1 MKKLLLINPWI
12 YDFTAFDL
20 WSKPLG
26 LLYIASML
34 EKFGYEI
41 RFIDCL
47 DRHLPGEN
55 TKSKKYGT
63 GKYRREIIPKP
74 KILSHIPRNFARYG
88 IDEIRFIDQLEKYRD
103 SDVVLI
109 TSIMTYWYLGVKR
122 AVELVREILPNAPII
137 LGGIYAT
144 LLPEHAK
151 KVMKPDYIIT
161 GPGEIK
167 IIELLSQI
175 FDIPLDRSK
184 LPKSLDDYPFPDFDL
199 INHPDYI
206 VMLTSRGCPFDCS
219 FCAQRLISM
228 KFTQRSVDNVIAEF
242 EYQYRKFRLKDFAF
256 YDDALFLNKKN
267 HIEKILTRLIEKGL
281 NLRLHTPNGLFAREI
296 DKKLAELMFY
306 SGFKTIRLSFETSNE
321 SRRIYMSSK
330 VSNSDLV
337 RAIENLVDAGYSA
350 SDIDV
355 YVMMGL
361 PNQSFDEVRESMKFV
376 HSLGAKIRLA
386 SFSPIHGTREFQKAV
401 RMGYISENIDPLL
414 TNKSIYPMAKNPAEI
429 EKFQILRDMAKEL
442 NDKTCA

>member
-47 DRHLPGEN
+47 DRHASVE
-55 TKSKKYGT
+55 KSKSRKYGI
-63 GKYRREIIPKP
+63 GKYRRTKVPKP
-74 KILSHIPRNFARYG
+74 DILSHIPRNFARYG
-88 IDEIRFIDQLEKYRD
+88 IDENYFIELLEKYRD
-103 SDVVLI
+103 SDAVLI

-122 AVELVREILPNAPII
+122 VSELVRKILPNAPII

-151 KVMKPDYIIT
+151 KVIKPDYIIT

-167 IIELLSQI
+167 ILELLSQI
-175 FDIPLDRSK
+175 FDIPLDRTK
-184 LPKSLDDYPFPDFDL
+184 LPQTLDDYPFPDFDL
-199 INHPDYI
+199 INHPDYLVI
-206 VMLTSRGCPFDCS
+206 LTSRGCLFDCS

-228 KFTQRSVDNVIAEF
+228 PFAQRSVENVIAEF
-242 EYQYRKFRLKDFAF
+242 EYRFDKFHIKDFAF
-256 YDDALFLNKKN
+256 YDDALFLNKET
-267 HIEKILTRLIEKGL
+267 HIEKILMKLIEKGL

-296 DKKLAELMFY
+296 DKKLAELMH
-306 SGFKTIRLSFETSNE
+306 SAGFETIRLSFETSNE
-321 SRRIYMSSK
+321 SRRIDMSSK
-330 VSNSDLV
+330 ISNSDLV
-337 RAIENLVDAGYSA
+337 RAIENLVDAGYSPNE
-350 SDIDV
+350 IDV

-361 PNQSFDEVRESMKFV
+361 PNQSFDEVRESMMFV

-401 RMGYISENIDPLL
+401 RMSYIPENIDPLL
-414 TNKSIYPMAKNPAEI
+414 TNKSIYPLAKNSAEI
-429 EKFQILRDMAKEL
+429 EQFQLLRTMAKKL
-442 NDKTCA
+442 NDTAYV

>member
-34 EKFGYEI
+34 EKFGYEV

-47 DRHLPGEN
+47 DRHASVE
-55 TKSKKYGT
+55 KSKSRKYGI
-63 GKYRREIIPKP
+63 GKYRRTKVPKP
-74 KILSHIPRNFARYG
+74 DILSHIPRNFARYG
-88 IDEIRFIDQLEKYRD
+88 IDENYFIELLEKYRD
-103 SDVVLI
+103 SDAVLI

-122 AVELVREILPNAPII
+122 VSELVRKILPNAPII

-151 KVMKPDYIIT
+151 KVIKPDYIIT

-167 IIELLSQI
+167 ILELLSQI
-175 FDIPLDRSK
+175 FDIPLDRTK
-184 LPKSLDDYPFPDFDL
+184 LPQTLDDYPFPDFDL
-199 INHPDYI
+199 INHPDYLVI
-206 VMLTSRGCPFDCS
+206 LTSRGCLFDCS

-228 KFTQRSVDNVIAEF
+228 PFAQRSVENVIAEF
-242 EYQYRKFRLKDFAF
+242 EYRFDKFHIKDFAF
-256 YDDALFLNKKN
+256 YDDALFLNKET
-267 HIEKILTRLIEKGL
+267 HIEKILMKLIEKGL

-296 DKKLAELMFY
+296 DKKLAELMH
-306 SGFKTIRLSFETSNE
+306 SAGFETIRLSFETSNE
-321 SRRIYMSSK
+321 SRRIDMSSK
-330 VSNSDLV
+330 ISNSDLV
-337 RAIENLVDAGYSA
+337 RAIENLVDAGYSPNE
-350 SDIDV
+350 IDV

-361 PNQSFDEVRESMKFV
+361 PNQSFDEVRESMMFV

-401 RMGYISENIDPLL
+401 RMSYIPENIDPLL
-414 TNKSIYPMAKNPAEI
+414 TNKSIYPLAKNSAEI
-429 EKFQILRDMAKEL
+429 EQFQLLRTMAKKL
-442 NDKTCA
+442 NDTAYV